1 MVFPLEFLSVIS
13 IEPGSISCITSDSS
27 EIFGLSYLGSEA
39 LEPAAN
45 GQGESF
51 EVVGLILETGRD
63 LNELTTPVGGTLSYK
78 AWADA
83 IEDHRCDDCVL
94 LMTLLFS

>member
-1 MVFPLEFLSVIS
+1 MSES
-13 IEPGSISCITSDSS
+13 G

-45 GQGESF
+45 CQGKSF
-51 EVVGLILETGRD
+51 EPMGLILEAGRN
-63 LNELTTPVGGTLSYK
+63 LNELTTPVGGTLFYK

-94 LMTLLFS
+94 LMALLFSEEQY